1 VPSSISRWWLWLPV
15 VLYMAFIFGLSS
27 ISETPDLPGGSDKG
41 LHAVLYA
48 GLGAL
53 LVRALAGGLRQRITL
68 ATVLIATLVGGLYG
82 ISDEFHQYFVP
93 PRQVEALDVVADTIG
108 AAAAAFA
115 LFGWSRRRGRKA
127 PPGERL

>member
-1 VPSSISRWWLWLPV
+1 MPPSITRRWLWLPV

-27 ISETPDLPGGSDKG
+27 IPDTPALPGGSDKG

-48 GLGAL
+48 GLGVL
-53 LVRALAGGLRQRITL
+53 LVRALAGGLRRPITVAMAL
-68 ATVLIATLVGGLYG
+68 GATVIGGVYG
-82 ISDEFHQYFVP
+82 VSDEIHQHFVP
-93 PRQVEALDVVADTIG
+93 PRQVEALDVVADTTG

-115 LFGWSRRRGRKA
+115 LLGWSLARGSRV

>member
-1 VPSSISRWWLWLPV
+1 MPPSTSRWRLWLPV

-53 LVRALAGGLRQRITL
+53 LVRALAGGLRRPITIAMAL
-68 ATVLIATLVGGLYG
+68 TATVIGGLYG
-82 ISDEFHQYFVP
+82 ISDEFHQHFVP
-93 PRQVEALDVVADTIG
+93 PRQVEALDVVADTTG
-108 AAAAAFA
+108 TAVAAFA
-115 LFGWSRRRGRKA
+115 VFGWSRRHGRRVA
-127 PPGERL
+127 PGERL